1 MQLLARC
8 SSVMNNFN
16 TSSTQLKTYTTL
28 SISHFGPLF
37 STHPEHIMCRRSIS
51 SCWGRSKAIC
61 LVHLVRRP
69 KPIVRLLALKAIFWC
84 LHVLLCIWV
93 KCICQHAQTS
103 LQIMQKLSK
112 CALHVSLLTGT
123 SHNHHNIDTDQQLF
137 MIRVLISYV
146 KGH

>member
-8 SSVMNNFN
+8 SSVMNNCN

-51 SCWGRSKAIC
+51 SCWGRRKAIC
-61 LVHLVRRP
+61 LVRLIRWP

-84 LHVLLCIWV
+84 LHVLLCVWV
-93 KCICQHAQTS
+93 KCIC
-103 LQIMQKLSK
+103 LQNMQKLSK

-137 MIRVLISYV
+137 IVRVLISHV